1 MNALFAGLLCAFVP
15 LCLCVYQNAA
25 GSAVMDFQSLQ
36 DFIVVAEELHFGRA
50 AKRLNIV
57 QPALSRRIQKLE
69 EGLRFQLFQRNN
81 RRIQLTAA
89 GNVFLAEARS
99 LLASLAAAVLAGQR
113 ASEGKTGWI
122 NIGFIGSAILDL
134 LPAILRTFRK
144 QAPQVELMLSD
155 LTTVEQIQR
164 LQQRRI
170 HVGFTRGPV
179 APQEVGLVFE
189 IVARE
194 PLAVAL
200 PQHHPL
206 AKRARIRTASLA
218 KEGFIVFP
226 NHPMSTWDVLVHDIC
241 RAAGFEPNVVQ
252 RTVQIQTA
260 ISLVSAGIGI
270 SLVPVTA
277 KNLTQKGVVYRRLE
291 EKTTADL
298 LVVYR
303 EDETSPA
310 VLHFLSTTRDVARR
324 NQSKAR

>member
-1 MNALFAGLLCAFVP
+1 
-15 LCLCVYQNAA
+15 
-25 GSAVMDFQSLQ
+25 MDFQSLQ

-69 EGLRFQLFQRNN
+69 EVLRFQLFQRSN
-81 RRIQLTAA
+81 RRVQLTAA
-89 GNVFLAEARS
+89 GSVFLAEARA
-99 LLASLAAAVLAGQR
+99 LLASLDAAVLAGQR

-134 LPAILRTFRK
+134 LPAILRAFRK

-170 HVGFTRGPV
+170 HVGFARGPV
-179 APQEVGLVFE
+179 TPKEVGLVSE
-189 IVARE
+189 TIARE

-200 PQHHPL
+200 PRNHPL
-206 AKRARIRTASLA
+206 AKRTRIRTASLA
-218 KEGFIVFP
+218 NEGFILFP
-226 NHPMSTWDVLVHDIC
+226 NHPMSTWEVLVNDIC

-270 SLVPVTA
+270 SLVPLTA
-277 KNLTQKGVVYRRLE
+277 RNLTQKGVVYRRLE

-298 LVVYR
+298 LVIYR
-303 EDETSPA
+303 EDETSPT
-310 VLHFLSTTRDVARR
+310 VQHFLSTTREVVRR